1 MPKVKKMNDLY
12 WFDLNRGEQF
22 NGGSGNSTIWI
33 CFLKKTFDGQVDI
46 QSKNSK
52 PLILKRGFKRFE

>member
-1 MPKVKKMNDLY
+1 MCTKSQKINDLY

-22 NGGSGNSTIWI
+22 NAVEIQQ
-33 CFLKKTFDGQVDI
+33 FEFVLKKTFDGQVDI

-52 PLILKRGFKRFE
+52 PLIIKKRI